1 MEQAINLEA
10 KLIAKGTKI
19 DDKIEC
25 TAKNPAFI
33 MLKDHKTNLRTS
45 TPCWSLNPCKSEL
58 GKISKMILEKA
69 NKYLGDLLSLNQGKN
84 SDMDINW
91 FRSIENKS
99 QCAFI

>member
-10 KLIAKGTKI
+10 KQIAKGTKI

-25 TAKNPAFI
+25 IAKNSAFI
-33 MLKDHKTNLRTS
+33 VLKDHKTNLRTS
-45 TPCWSLNPCKSEL
+45 TPCWSLNPCTSEL

-69 NKYLGDLLSLNQGKN
+69 NKYLGDLLSLNQRKN

-91 FRSIENKS
+91 FRSIENKL
-99 QCAFI
+99 QCAFS